1 MSTEDEF
8 LNWLRRNELS
18 FLENFKFAL
27 KAWNSAEFT
36 LSSKYDIVLNWLST
50 AAVKI
55 PIEQMPFEEFTELL
69 QMRAQPG
76 LIVQD
81 TKKKFVEMILKLA
94 NKCAESSKVVTNCDW
109 PKLLCHLCDFEVL
122 QDLFRTDYEIHA
134 QVYASLLNCY
144 ELYLK
149 KFKSSNQPINST
161 KTKIINTANE
171 TKFFSSILGHL
182 RDHIKRTGDTARYD
196 KCYRLYI
203 LQPLVRVVL
212 TLRTHSLCFFDELL
226 QLERLLTDELQDETL
241 VQRIMQLPLFVRL
254 LTLECTLVNR
264 RGVESYIQHLLQR
277 VFKELA
283 KEIEKVGQK
292 DSLKAKMMITAGA
305 YTLEILRKHD
315 ISLNFKMDLE
325 NQPPALTYL
334 GEELFKCIQQGK
346 QDYLREVLMLLCAAL
361 RLNPLILE
369 QDIFQ
374 ITTWMIVAEKK
385 DQEEQ
390 ILFGDYLVS
399 LMDMFRRLS
408 RAEKLVFNMLK
419 SLKEWLNKFEIV
431 TNKKTEKTL
440 KRKSRGGDENTTKK
454 SKPHRAELDTDIDY
468 LHIIF
473 EEFHNVSTEINSE
486 SNNEVEHSFP
496 YLRAAWPS
504 KSVGVAFSKLIT
516 GLVSKPSL
524 VIWKSLLYSLREL
537 LKNLHD
543 KTGVRYEENNQFLL
557 DLHAALLCQYF
568 AGSRLAEQY
577 DKFSNEINEQLRVT
591 EEGLSEFAQLLLAQE
606 HNERKLNAFL
616 ECAFH
621 TSYFKLL
628 LHYYRPDG
636 NKENSPAPEQLH
648 AFLNTEEWTLLEERI
663 MNFGKSQSKYLYNRL
678 KLQGAQAISLL
689 KLTAE
694 SSAVDLQS
702 ILPLT
707 NEDNLKYDV
716 VTLLQKMPSM
726 KWTLSRMNQ
735 HDKASILPRLL
746 DTKAEINVIAEDLD
760 SLEILAMAVC
770 ARFSQHFET
779 VSKGSILA
787 SLNCNFNS
795 LNEYIRADQNAA
807 DKKLIKLKKIIETL
821 AETEYKVKEL
831 PVPEEIEKV
840 LHLCRQLPLGHLRR
854 QNKCLVF
861 ALFLAF
867 YSDLSATNK
876 IEANK
881 YASDVFEI
889 ILDFLHFG
897 PHIPIFK
904 YFSLSTILKIL
915 PVARLWQFYE
925 FIFSSIKSEEKG
937 SEQFLT
943 SLAENLESAQS
954 SDCKLDE
961 DQRRLLLLAIETLAA
976 ISGPSAKRIRKYFD
990 RILAIYSKYINGY
1003 FNKQAA
1009 KESDASLN
1017 NSVKKDKKFVEK
1029 TLAGFAP
1036 FVNSVLTIAA
1046 AGIDNGVDKST
1057 VLVDENFRR
1066 ICKIYIGHSMDY
1078 RNPYAIRL
1086 LQVALNHRQLL
1097 HLDQDE
1103 IEFVLSHY
1111 WQQINADLKNSS
1123 VNETNT
1129 GKTTETAVKMIIG
1142 NKTNEDL
1149 LLTLQSLSNNLDDIK
1164 DFRNIL
1170 RCLELIAKCSFSTI
1184 KGAIF
1189 NDKFK
1194 SITCNIILRLGK
1206 DEKQQFVDKEQ
1217 VLALL
1222 AAQQSLVENK
1232 MIPISTDTLD
1242 DILSLLMD
1250 INIKQFPLSENNL
1263 DTFKQL
1269 HCAMSGLFGSLIR
1282 QRHVLLM
1289 DRVPQ
1294 FMHIFKDLI
1303 QSIVWYKSDRQK
1315 DAALSANELDDLAE
1329 LAMKL
1334 EALMHLI
1341 ASHSVHVKRVA
1352 PFVLTFVIS
1361 LIVANKRATTLY
1373 PKIKTHIDSICYDLI
1388 GICDHRVGR
1397 FILRCS
1403 NEAARQVYELYVK
1416 DHKKYHKFKGKV

>member
-8 LNWLRRNELS
+8 LNWLRRSEQS
-18 FLENFKFAL
+18 FLDNFKFAL
-27 KAWNSAEFT
+27 KAWSSAEFT

-50 AAVKI
+50 EAVNI
-55 PIEQMPFEEFTELL
+55 PLEQMPFEEFTELL

-76 LIVQD
+76 LIAQA
-81 TKKKFVEMILKLA
+81 TKKKFVEMIIQLASKWSEDNKLEKNYA
-94 NKCAESSKVVTNCDW
+94 WS
-109 PKLLCHLCDFEVL
+109 KLLYHLCDFEVL
-122 QDLFRTDYEIHA
+122 QDLYRTDYKIHA
-134 QVYASLLNCY
+134 RVYSTLLNCY
-144 ELYLK
+144 ELHLTQ
-149 KFKSSNQPINST
+149 FKSSKGHINST
-161 KTKIINTANE
+161 TTKIINAANE
-171 TKFFSSILGHL
+171 TKYFANIVGNL

-196 KCYRLYI
+196 KFYRSYV
-203 LQPLVRVVL
+203 LQPLVRVIL

-226 QLERLLTDELQDETL
+226 QLERLLTDELQDEPL
-241 VQRIMQLPLFVRL
+241 VQRVMQLPLFVRL
-254 LTLECTLVNR
+254 LTLECALVNR
-264 RGVESYIQHLLQR
+264 RGVESFIQHLLQLA
-277 VFKELA
+277 FKELG
-283 KEIEKVGQK
+283 KEIEKVEQK
-292 DSLKAKMMITAGA
+292 HSLEAPMMITAAA

-325 NQPPALTYL
+325 NQPAAMTYL
-334 GEELFKCIQQGK
+334 GEELFKCIQHCK
-346 QDYLREVLMLLCAAL
+346 QDHLREVLMLLCAAL

-374 ITTWMIVAEKK
+374 ITTWMIAAEKK
-385 DQEEQ
+385 DQEEHV
-390 ILFGDYLVS
+390 LFGEYLVS

-419 SLKEWLNKFEIV
+419 SLKEWLSKFEIV
-431 TNKKTEKTL
+431 SNRKTEKKL
-440 KRKSRGGDENTTKK
+440 KRKSMGGDENAVKK
-454 SKPHRAELDTDIDY
+454 SKPHKAALDSDINY
-468 LHIIF
+468 LSIIF
-473 EEFHNVSTEINSE
+473 EEFHNVSTDINFE
-486 SNNEVEHSFP
+486 SSTEDNNSFP

-537 LKNLHD
+537 LQKIEKESD
-543 KTGVRYEENNQFLL
+543 SECDENNQFLL
-557 DLHAALLCQYF
+557 DLHSALLCQYF
-568 AGSRLAEQY
+568 SGCRLGEQY
-577 DKFSNEINEQLRVT
+577 DKFSKEINGQIQIT
-591 EEGLSEFAQLLLAQE
+591 EEVLSEFARLLLKQE
-606 HNERKLNAFL
+606 HNERKLNALL
-616 ECAFH
+616 EFAFH
-621 TSYFKLL
+621 TSNFKLL

-636 NKENSPAPEQLH
+636 HNDKSPVPEGLH
-648 AFLNTEEWTLLEERI
+648 AFLNTEEWKLLQERVN
-663 MNFGKSQSKYLYNRL
+663 NFGKSQSKFLYNRL
-678 KLQGAQAISLL
+678 MLQRAQALSLL
-689 KLTAE
+689 KATVE
-694 SSAVDLQS
+694 SNIDLKS
-702 ILPLT
+702 ILSLT
-707 NEDNLKYDV
+707 SVDNWQSDV
-716 VTLLQKMPSM
+716 TLLLQKMPSM

-735 HDKASILPRLL
+735 QEKASMLPRLL
-746 DTKAEINVIAEDLD
+746 DTKHEISVIADDLD
-760 SLEILAMAVC
+760 SLEILAIAVC
-770 ARFSQHFET
+770 ARFSQLFAT
-779 VSKGSILA
+779 AAKGSILSA
-787 SLNCNFNS
+787 LNCDFDT

-807 DKKLIKLKKIIETL
+807 DKKLLNFMKIIETH
-821 AETEYKVKEL
+821 AQSEYKVKKL
-831 PVPEEIEKV
+831 PAHEEIEKV
-840 LHLCRQLPLGHLRR
+840 LHLSRQLPLGHLRR
-854 QNKCLVF
+854 QSKCLIF

-867 YSDLSATNK
+867 YSDLSV
-876 IEANK
+876 ANNTEINN
-881 YASDVFEI
+881 YASEVFEI

-897 PHIPIFK
+897 QHVPIFK
-904 YFSLSTILKIL
+904 YFSLSTILQII
-915 PVARLWQFYE
+915 PVAKLWQFYE
-925 FIFSSIKSEEKG
+925 YIFSTIKSEEKG

-943 SLAENLESAQS
+943 SLAENLEIAES
-954 SDCKLDE
+954 SDSKLSD
-961 DQRRLLLLAIETLAA
+961 DQRRLLLIAIETLAA
-976 ISGPSAKRIRKYFD
+976 ISGPSAKRIRKHFD
-990 RILAIYSKYINGY
+990 RILAIYSKYITIY

-1009 KESDASLN
+1009 KGSDASLD
-1017 NSVKKDKKFVEK
+1017 NSAKKDKKFVEK

-1036 FVNSVLTIAA
+1036 FANSVLANAA
-1046 AGIDNGVDKST
+1046 TGLSDGDDKSA
-1057 VLVDENFRR
+1057 VSVDENFRR

-1086 LQVALNHRQLL
+1086 LQVALNHRQIL

-1111 WQQINADLKNSS
+1111 WEQLNADLKNTSI
-1123 VNETNT
+1123 NEANT
-1129 GKTTETAVKMIIG
+1129 CKTTETAVKMIIG

-1149 LLTLQSLSNNLDDIK
+1149 LLTLQSLTNNLDDIK
-1164 DFRNIL
+1164 DFRNVL

-1206 DEKQQFVDKEQ
+1206 DEHQQFLDKEQ
-1217 VLALL
+1217 VLAIL

-1263 DTFKQL
+1263 ETFKQL
-1269 HCAMSGLFGSLIR
+1269 HCAMCGLFSSLIR

-1294 FMHIFKDLI
+1294 FMHIFKDLV

-1341 ASHSVHVKRVA
+1341 ATHSVHVKRVA
-1352 PFVLTFVIS
+1352 PFILTFVIS

-1373 PKIKTHIDSICYDLI
+1373 PKIKTHIDNICYDLI